1 MSDRPSRRPDPSRHV
16 LVLLRPGVQL
26 LDVAGPLDV
35 FDAVNRLL
43 GRPAYRVRTASPGGR
58 DVRTGSGLVVRA
70 DADLDV
76 VRGPFDTLLVPG
88 AFDLT
93 GAPPTAAEVEAVRR
107 LARRSRRIASV
118 CAGALALADAGLL
131 DGRRATTHWALVGAA
146 ARAHPATR
154 WEPDRIVVADGPV
167 VTSAGVT
174 AGIDLALA
182 LVEAD
187 HGVVVAREAARWL
200 VVFLRRPGGQ
210 TQFRTRVPLPP
221 LPEGSLRRVVDAVIA
236 QPQAD
241 HRLERLAERAAMS
254 PRHLTRSFRA
264 EVGTSP
270 GRFVEAVRVETV
282 RDALERG
289 STVEAAARRA
299 GFGSA
304 EVMRRAF
311 LRVVGIPPADYRARF
326 TVPSGA
332 AS

>member
-1 MSDRPSRRPDPSRHV
+1 MADARPGPARQV
-16 LVLLRPGVQL
+16 LVVLRDGVQL

-35 FDAVNRLL
+35 LDAANRLL

-70 DADLDV
+70 DTDLDT

-93 GAPPTAAEVEAVRR
+93 GAPPSDTDVAPVRR
-107 LARRSRRIASV
+107 LAARSRRTASV
-118 CAGALALADAGLL
+118 CAGALTLAAAGLL
-131 DGRRATTHWALVGAA
+131 DDRRATTHWAVARAA
-146 ARAHPATR
+146 ARAYPATR

-187 HGVVVAREAARWL
+187 HGLVVARDAARWL

-210 TQFRTRVPLPP
+210 AQFRTRVPLPA
-221 LPEGSLRRVVDAVIA
+221 LPEGALRRVVDAVLDA
-236 QPQAD
+236 PQAD
-241 HRLERLAERAAMS
+241 HRLETLADRAAMS
-254 PRHLTRSFRA
+254 PRHLARCFRA

-270 GRFVEAVRVETV
+270 ARFVEAVRVETV

-289 STVEAAARRA
+289 STVDAAARRA
-299 GFGSA
+299 GFASA

-311 LRVVGIPPADYRARF
+311 LRVVGTSPADYRARF
-326 TVPSGA
+326 TVLAGA